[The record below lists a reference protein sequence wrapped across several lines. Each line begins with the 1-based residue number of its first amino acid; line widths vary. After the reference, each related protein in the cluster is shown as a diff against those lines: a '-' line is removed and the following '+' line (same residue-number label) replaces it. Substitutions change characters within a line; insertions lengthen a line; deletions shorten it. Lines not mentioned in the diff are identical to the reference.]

1 MIVKIQ
7 AYWRYTLQKRIYKK
21 FMEGIVCI
29 YTVRHLK
36 YRVRIT
42 VLKVQLKQ
50 TKIEKHTKTEHKR
63 SHKGGDEK
71 VEDEII
77 TKTNNIAEVNF
88 IVGYEFIA
96 QNLDDDT
103 NTIRKITKG
112 KLPRFPVDYLRK
124 ALQIEWLEDK
134 VVKLVYQDLSSSQMD
149 EIKKVYISYA
159 QNARSL
165 QSTTWK
171 IVKQSVNEYGHA
183 VSLAYNDVDDM
194 KRAYIQLEFTKSP
207 FR

>member
-96 QNLDDDT
+96 
-103 NTIRKITKG
+103 
-112 KLPRFPVDYLRK
+112 
-124 ALQIEWLEDK
+124 
-134 VVKLVYQDLSSSQMD
+134 
-149 EIKKVYISYA
+149 
-159 QNARSL
+159 
-165 QSTTWK
+165 
-171 IVKQSVNEYGHA
+171 
-183 VSLAYNDVDDM
+183 
-194 KRAYIQLEFTKSP
+194 
-207 FR
+207 